1 MNHIVKHILVAAF
14 LLFWLACRPYGE
26 QTTLTDDQ
34 IARIIA
40 DMNVA
45 EAAANGLS
53 GYSKD
58 SLTHFYYDQVLKLH
72 GTTKDEYEKN
82 LHILANDL
90 PRMHAILDQVDHIL
104 EPDKKETAPSN
115 GKDN

>member
-1 MNHIVKHILVAAF
+1 MNRILKHILGAAF
-14 LLFWLACRPYGE
+14 LLFWLTCRPNGG

-34 IARIIA
+34 IAHIIA
-40 DMNVA
+40 DMDVA

-58 SLTHFYYDQVLKLH
+58 SLTHFYYNQVLELH

-82 LHILANDL
+82 LHILADDL
-90 PRMHAILDQVDHIL
+90 PRMHAILDQVDQIL
-104 EPDKKETAPSN
+104 EPGKKEATPSD